1 MWNDTGMSNAPD
13 TTTAEL
19 AQLVGARV
27 RTLREQ
33 RGWSLS
39 ALAAQAGVGK
49 ATLSEIEA
57 GRRNA
62 TLETLYA
69 IAAQLEV
76 GLSVLLTAPSADPV
90 VSADLGLSDGPG
102 VSANP
107 VVHGDAVDGVLV
119 AAYHDPGVTTEIY
132 RLRIRPGRV
141 QVSPGHGVGVV
152 ENLLVT
158 AGRVQVG
165 PVDAPVEV
173 AAGDD
178 LIWEA
183 AGPHSYVALGPEP
196 AEAVLVIRHPVV

>member
-13 TTTAEL
+13 TTAEL

-76 GLSVLLTAPSADPV
+76 GLSVLLTAPGVAAD
-90 VSADLGLSDGPG
+90 
-102 VSANP
+102 P

-141 QVSPGHGVGVV
+141 QVSPGHGAGVV

-165 PVDAPVEV
+165 PVDSPVEV

-183 AGPHSYVALGPEP
+183 AGPHSYVALGPDP